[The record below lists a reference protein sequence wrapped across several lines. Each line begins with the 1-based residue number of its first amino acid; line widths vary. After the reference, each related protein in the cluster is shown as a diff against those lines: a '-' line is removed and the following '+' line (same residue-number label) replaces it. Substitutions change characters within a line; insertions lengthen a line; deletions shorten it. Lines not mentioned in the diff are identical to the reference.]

1 MSRVNYVREMEAFGD
16 YAEANSL
23 GSSER
28 LVWLA
33 LFRAVNARAYGD
45 EWPDGFVEI
54 RNRELVAASGL
65 SRMTVSRARE
75 KLARRGLID
84 FIMGDG
90 ESASGYKL
98 HFFSVHGA
106 PQPVDKSAD
115 GCPQAVDKCENP
127 AHVEQGGAQIV
138 QGGAHAVQG
147 GAQSE
152 QGDAQGEQ
160 GKDVSTPYESTV
172 NPSINPYINHEEDDI
187 YNNNT
192 TDARA
197 KAGIVEAIGDGYRE
211 AIGRTPTKG
220 EVSEILE
227 VAVWNSAGPDLVRE
241 AVKRGSAASYP
252 AKYAVTCLM
261 QWGDVGLHTAEEL
274 DIYEQYKR
282 LTEIARADI
291 AERGRERLQTYLKE
305 LRLKYRTVA
314 I

>member
-1 MSRVNYVREMEAFGD
+1 MSKVNYVREMEAFGD

-45 EWPDGFVEI
+45 EWPDGFIEI
-54 RNRELVAASGL
+54 RNRELVATSGL

-75 KLARRGLID
+75 KLARRGLLD

-106 PQPVDKSAD
+106 PRPVDKSA
-115 GCPQAVDKCENP
+115 QAVDKCDNP
-127 AHVEQGGAQIV
+127 AHVEQRGAQIV

-147 GAQSE
+147 DAQIV

-160 GKDVSTPYESTV
+160 GKDVSTPYESIV
-172 NPSINPYINHEEDDI
+172 NPSVNPYINHEEDDI

-197 KAGIVEAIGDGYRE
+197 RAEIVEAIGDGYRE

-227 VAVWNSAGPDLVRE
+227 VAAWNSAGPDLVRE

-261 QWGDVGLHTAEEL
+261 QWGDVGLRTAEEL
-274 DIYEQYKR
+274 GIYEQYKR
-282 LTEIARADI
+282 LTDVPRADI

-305 LRLKYRTVA
+305 LRIKYRTVA